1 MTVTPHSPTK
11 PTKPARPDKPSAP
24 GKPASDPR
32 RGLGATGEALAV
44 QALQAAGLTVVE
56 RNWRCAA
63 GEIDIVAQETGPDYV
78 RGLTSVPWL
87 VIVEVR
93 TRRGQAFGTALQSVA
108 QRKQAKLRE
117 VAKAYVEHAQWA
129 GPWRIDVVAVQMD
142 GRGKLLAVEHIRHA
156 VRDE

>member
-1 MTVTPHSPTK
+1 MKS
-11 PTKPARPDKPSAP
+11 KPSAP
-24 GKPASDPR
+24 AARNQPRTASKPAASGDPR
-32 RGLGATGEALAV
+32 RSLGAAGEALAV
-44 QALQAAGLTVVE
+44 AALQEVGLTVVE

-78 RGLTSVPWL
+78 RGLDAVPWL

-93 TRRGQAFGTALQSVA
+93 TRRGHAFGTALQSVA
-108 QRKQAKLRE
+108 ARKQAKLRQ
-117 VAKAYVEHAQWA
+117 VASVYVEHVHWA

-142 GRGKLLAVEHIRHA
+142 ARGKLLAVEHIRHA